1 MAVLM
6 LCLVPLAAA
15 AEGRRMAL
23 VVSNAA
29 YAKLPALDTALLDA
43 QAMSAALSGLGFE
56 VTTLNDPDMA
66 AFDAGLAKV
75 AASLSYQDTAVFY
88 YSGHLSQQNGV
99 DRLVPVAA
107 ELTDP
112 ALADGETWRVQDV
125 ADALK
130 ANGPTLLMFLD
141 ATHSAALPA
150 KLRRRKMVRGWPW
163 YSRGQ
168 TAIWPWQRRLIR

>member
-1 MAVLM
+1 MAKVLDRIVTRIVLALLA

-15 AEGRRMAL
+15 AEGRRLAL

-29 YAKLPALDTALLDA
+29 YTRLPALDTSLLDA

-66 AFDAGLAKV
+66 AFEAALAKV
-75 AASLSYQDTAVFY
+75 AAGLSYQDTALFY
-88 YSGHLSQQNGV
+88 YAGHVSRQNDV

-107 ELTDP
+107 ALTDP

-125 ADALK
+125 ADAQAWL
-130 ANGPTLLMFLD
+130 
-141 ATHSAALPA
+141 AAEGG
-150 KLRRRKMVRGWPW
+150 R
-163 YSRGQ
+163 
-168 TAIWPWQRRLIR
+168 